1 MARPLSAL
9 LLVLLVMTLAACQP
23 MAIDRKQAPVTA
35 ESLISE
41 AETAGD
47 LQTAADDYLAKAA
60 DSEGPLQSA
69 YFYRAA
75 TVLYE
80 LEDYPKAV
88 EVLAQ
93 LNPDQLNEVEQI
105 DATLLRADIAIIQ
118 EDPAAGRRG

>member
-1 MARPLSAL
+1 MQRISAF

-69 YFYRAA
+69 YFI
-75 TVLYE
+75 VL
-80 LEDYPKAV
+80 PPSSTNSKITRKRSKCWRSSTPT
-88 EVLAQ
+88 
-93 LNPDQLNEVEQI
+93 N
-105 DATLLRADIAIIQ
+105 
-118 EDPAAGRRG
+118 